1 VEGEVSEEG
10 EEKEK
15 SMRLVM
21 KFGGAAVADGG
32 KIKVVADLI
41 KKFKE
46 EEEEEEQGKER
57 NEMVVVT
64 SAIFKVTDI
73 LHESAAR
80 VAKEGNVEKAKEFVK
95 ELKKK
100 HEVAAS
106 EAIGDEHVLNVVKK
120 EIRERVG
127 EMEKALIG
135 ISLLGELT
143 ARSLDYI
150 VSFGERLAAPIL
162 AGTLQSIGMDA
173 VHLTGGDA
181 GIITNEDY
189 GNAQL
194 MRGAEETIRA
204 RIMPLLDNNKIPVV
218 SGYTGETKKGI
229 ITTLG
234 RGGSDYTATIIGAAI
249 DADEVWLWKET
260 EGIMS
265 ADPKIVKD
273 ARKIPYISYVE
284 AMELSYF
291 GASVLHPRAIEPAM
305 WKKTPIRVKNLF
317 KPDGKGTLIGKE
329 PEHTEKA
336 AKAITLIENTS
347 IINIAG
353 TGVRS
358 ISDLAAR
365 IFSVLATE
373 NVDIIMISQGS
384 SERTIS
390 IVINGAHLE
399 RAINAIRSINA
410 GGSVVRDFT
419 SNSDVCAMGVV
430 GAGMPGTPGVA
441 GKVFSALGNG
451 GISVIMI
458 SQGSSEFNISFVV
471 KKEDAY
477 KAAQA
482 IHDVFEMGM

>member
-1 VEGEVSEEG
+1 
-10 EEKEK
+10 
-15 SMRLVM
+15 MRRVM
-21 KFGGAAVADGG
+21 KFGGGAVADGG
-32 KIKVVADLI
+32 KIKTVAELVRQCN
-41 KKFKE
+41 E
-46 EEEEEEQGKER
+46 EEKGRKEL
-57 NEMVVVT
+57 VVVT
-64 SAIFKVTDI
+64 SALFKVTDI
-73 LHESAAR
+73 LHENAAM
-80 VAKEGNVEKAKEFVK
+80 VAREGDLDKVNEFV
-95 ELKKK
+95 EDLKKK

-106 EAIGDEHVLNVVKK
+106 EAIDDKRILNVVKK
-120 EIRERVG
+120 ELRERVG
-127 EMEKALIG
+127 EMEKALMG
-135 ISLLGELT
+135 ICLLGELT

-150 VSFGERLAAPIL
+150 VSCGERLAAPIL
-162 AGTLQSIGMDA
+162 AGTIQSLGMDT

-189 GNAQL
+189 GNAQVL
-194 MRGAEETIRA
+194 RTSEGTIRA
-204 RIMPLLDNNKIPVV
+204 RIMPLLDDNKIPVV

-249 DADEVWLWKET
+249 DAAEVWLWKET

-265 ADPKIVKD
+265 ADPKIVTN

-291 GASVLHPRAIEPAM
+291 GASVLHPRAIEPAI
-305 WKKTPIRVKNLF
+305 WKKIPIRVKNVL
-317 KPDGKGTLIGKE
+317 KPEDRGTLIGEE
-329 PEHTEKA
+329 PEQTKKA
-336 AKAITLIENTS
+336 AKAITLIEHTS

-358 ISDLAAR
+358 ISDVAAR
-365 IFSVLATE
+365 IFSVLAAE

-390 IVINGAHLE
+390 IVIESAQLE
-399 RAINAIRSINA
+399 RAINAIQSINT

-430 GAGMPGTPGVA
+430 GAGMAGTPGVA
-441 GKVFSALGNG
+441 GKVFFALGSE

>member
-1 VEGEVSEEG
+1 M
-10 EEKEK
+10 K
-15 SMRLVM
+15 LVM
-21 KFGGAAVADGG
+21 KFGGGAVADGG
-32 KIKVVADLI
+32 KIKTVADLI
-41 KKFKE
+41 RRCKE
-46 EEEEEEQGKER
+46 EEKGKEKEKEKER
-57 NEMVVVT
+57 EGMVVVT
-64 SAIFKVTDI
+64 SAIFEVTDI
-73 LHESAAR
+73 LHENAVRIAT
-80 VAKEGNVEKAKEFVK
+80 EGKVEKVKEFV
-95 ELKKK
+95 EDLKTK
-100 HEVAAS
+100 HVAVAS
-106 EAIGDEHVLNVVKK
+106 GAIDDEHVLNVVKK

-135 ISLLGELT
+135 ICLLGELT
-143 ARSLDYI
+143 ERSLDYI

-162 AGTLQSIGMDA
+162 AGTLQSMGMNA

-181 GIITNEDY
+181 GIITNEGY

-194 MRGAEETIRA
+194 IRGAEETIRE
-204 RIMPLLDNNKIPVV
+204 RVMPLLGDNKIPVV

-249 DADEVWLWKET
+249 DADEIWLWKET

-265 ADPKIVKD
+265 ADPKIIRN
-273 ARKIPYISYVE
+273 ARKIPYISYAE

-291 GASVLHPRAIEPAM
+291 GASVLHPKAIEPVM
-305 WKKTPIRVKNLF
+305 WKKIPIRVKNLF
-317 KPDGKGTLIGKE
+317 NPDDEGTLIGEK
-329 PEHTEKA
+329 TEQTKKA
-336 AKAITLIENTS
+336 AKAITLIENAS

-358 ISDLAAR
+358 ISDVAAR
-365 IFSVLATE
+365 IFSVLAAE

-390 IVINGAHLE
+390 IVIDSAQLE
-399 RAINAIRSINA
+399 RAVNAIQSINID
-410 GGSVVRDFT
+410 GTVIRDFT

-430 GAGMPGTPGVA
+430 GAEMAGTPGVA
-441 GKVFSALGNG
+441 GKVFSALGKE

-477 KAAQA
+477 KTAQA

>member
-1 VEGEVSEEG
+1 
-10 EEKEK
+10 
-15 SMRLVM
+15 MRLVM
-21 KFGGAAVADGG
+21 KFGGGAVADGG
-32 KIKVVADLI
+32 KIKTVADLI
-41 KKFKE
+41 RRCKE
-46 EEEEEEQGKER
+46 EEKER
-57 NEMVVVT
+57 KEIVVVT

-73 LHESAAR
+73 LHENAAR
-80 VAKEGNVEKAKEFVK
+80 VAKEGDVEKVKQFVE

-100 HEVAAS
+100 HEVVAS
-106 EAIGDEHVLNVVKK
+106 EAIDNEYVLSVVKK
-120 EIRERVG
+120 EINERVG

-135 ISLLGELT
+135 ICLLGELT
-143 ARSLDYI
+143 TRSLDYI

-162 AGTLQSIGMDA
+162 AGTLQSRGIDA
-173 VHLTGGDA
+173 VHLTGGNA

-194 MRGAEETIRA
+194 AIDAEETIRE
-204 RIMPLLDNNKIPVV
+204 RIMPLLGANKIPVI
-218 SGYTGETKKGI
+218 SGYAGETKKGI

-234 RGGSDYTATIIGAAI
+234 RGGSDYTATIVGAAI

-265 ADPKIVKD
+265 ADPKIIRD
-273 ARKIPYISYVE
+273 ARKIPYISYAE

-305 WKKTPIRVKNLF
+305 WKKTPLRVKNLF
-317 KPDGKGTLIGKE
+317 KPEDEGTLIGEE
-329 PEHTEKA
+329 PEQTKRA

-353 TGVRS
+353 AAVRS
-358 ISDLAAR
+358 ISDVAAR
-365 IFSVLATE
+365 IFSALAAE

-390 IVINGAHLE
+390 IVIDSAQLE
-399 RAINAIRSINA
+399 RAIYAIRSINA
-410 GGSVVRDFT
+410 GDSVIRDFT
-419 SNSDVCAMGVV
+419 SNSNVCAMGVV
-430 GAGMPGTPGVA
+430 GAEMAGTPGVA
-441 GKVFSALGNG
+441 GKVFSALGNK

-477 KAAQA
+477 KTAQA
-482 IHDVFEMGM
+482 IHDVFEMGA